1 MASDGR
7 CVDGV
12 QVVPQ
17 ALTLAIEENVEMRKG
32 LPLDFLHYMGIVHQD
47 KVGGGKG
54 GGVSGWNGGWVG
66 GWVSGWNGGRVGGM
80 VSGWNSGWRMGGW
93 MSLVDG

>member
-1 MASDGR
+1 M
-7 CVDGV
+7 

-47 KVGGGKG
+47 KVGGG
-54 GGVSGWNGGWVG
+54 NGGWVG
-66 GWVSGWNGGRVGGM
+66 RWMDGMVEGWVEW
-80 VSGWNSGWRMGGW
+80 
-93 MSLVDG
+93 